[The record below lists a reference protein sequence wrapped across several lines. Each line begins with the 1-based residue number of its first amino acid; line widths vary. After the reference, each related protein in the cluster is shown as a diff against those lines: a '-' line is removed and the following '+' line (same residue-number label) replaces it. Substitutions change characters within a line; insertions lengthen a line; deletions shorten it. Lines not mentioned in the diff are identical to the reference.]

1 MISTGRDFE
10 GMPSITTRTAA
21 NREELRAELADL
33 LQHDPATLTDT
44 ARFIEDLGMDS
55 LDMMTLSAW
64 LDSHG
69 VRVQT
74 DRERRGTV
82 GDVLALAETVAGKRV
97 QLTIRAGN
105 ATSSGPDSVPE
116 LPPSQPDPLA
126 PVLHSSVFRL
136 DALQP
141 GDTEYLYALAVRP
154 ENCFRWRYRGAPPAP
169 ERFVEELW
177 AQVLTQYVVRRIDD
191 DQPAGH
197 VVAYSADRHG
207 SHAYLGAVF
216 EPAYAG
222 TGLAAEAITLF
233 VRYLFRTFPFRKL
246 YLEVPGF
253 NWPQLSSGE
262 GRYFQVEGR
271 LRGHVYYA
279 GRYWDQYLCAIYAD
293 RTFEESTSDGKERKL
308 S

>member
-1 MISTGRDFE
+1 MASADWDFE
-10 GMPSITTRTAA
+10 RMPSVGRCTAA

-44 ARFIEDLGMDS
+44 ARLVDDLGMDS
-55 LDMMTLSAW
+55 LDMMTVSTW
-64 LDSHG
+64 LDSRG

-74 DRERRGTV
+74 DQERRGTV
-82 GDVLALAETVAGKRV
+82 GDVLALAETVASKRV

-105 ATSSGPDSVPE
+105 GASSGPHSVPE
-116 LPPSQPDPLA
+116 LPPPHPDPLA
-126 PVLHSSVFRL
+126 PVLQSPMFRL
-136 DALQP
+136 DPLQP

-154 ENCFRWRYRGAPPAP
+154 ENCFRWRYRGVPPAP

-177 AQVLTQYVVRRIDD
+177 AQVVTQYVVRRVDD
-191 DQPAGH
+191 NRPAGH

-207 SHAYLGAVF
+207 SHAYVGAVF

-222 TGLAAEAITLF
+222 TGLAAEVITLF
-233 VRYLFRTFPFRKL
+233 VRYLFHTFPFRKL

-271 LRGHVYYA
+271 LRDHVYYA
-279 GRYWDQYLCAIYAD
+279 GRYWDHYLCAIYAD
-293 RTFEESTSDGKERKL
+293 RTFEESTSDGEERKL